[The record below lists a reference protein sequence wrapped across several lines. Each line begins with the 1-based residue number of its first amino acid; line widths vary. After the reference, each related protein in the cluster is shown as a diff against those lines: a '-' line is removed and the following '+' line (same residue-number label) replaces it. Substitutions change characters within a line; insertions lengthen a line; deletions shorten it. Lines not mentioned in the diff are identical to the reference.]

1 MKSWAKLASRAAF
14 RKGFGMYCGHRNPVT
29 PGMWSGGVVGLKSIL
44 GVRRRSQAL
53 CIMHELESLGYI
65 KFSHDLKTKKI
76 SYEINDWVMS
86 CAGSECN
93 DGTVYATE
101 GYGFLGMPRSITE
114 RLSDNKRIF
123 DESDAWLDLWCHTVS
138 KDYGNA
144 FSFLAPVVQYG
155 KYGCAL
161 TLEQLGRRWGWE
173 KTKVWRFFQKNSNTF
188 GLQKLP
194 GSFGCLIFNLR
205 YDSHKGDR
213 MPSEGKILYLLDSIR
228 KASRKGIEATSDS
241 ERINKMIAWNS
252 RSVMKQLQQEE
263 ACDRVAV
270 SDTNTRAYF
279 SHGRNC
285 KYSRNSIYDCQGT
298 YIGGMRKRIK
308 VKKGRVCPFF
318 RNGIKIF
325 FSFPVEDL
333 KNRQLQSVI
342 SITRQNANAIVF
354 FQPRRKGVTMRK
366 RESYEEEEMNLSDQ
380 SKAFVEFLTNRG
392 MLSDPQIPDTSIR
405 ERRQAIAKKAYHNTL
420 LLLKHY
426 RDIMWAMNS
435 IPKELREEL
444 NIPLSDLDGLL
455 DRLDTEMS
463 LENIEME
470 NRLRTIQKSRLLID
484 RLNQAV
490 NVLKDKPTDGDI
502 LYEVIYRTYI
512 GPKPEKITYL
522 IMDMNLTRRRY
533 YKYRNMAIELISIK
547 LWSTP
552 DSKIELWLDLL
563 EILDK

>member
-1 MKSWAKLASRAAF
+1 
-14 RKGFGMYCGHRNPVT
+14 
-29 PGMWSGGVVGLKSIL
+29 
-44 GVRRRSQAL
+44 
-53 CIMHELESLGYI
+53 
-65 KFSHDLKTKKI
+65 
-76 SYEINDWVMS
+76 
-86 CAGSECN
+86 
-93 DGTVYATE
+93 
-101 GYGFLGMPRSITE
+101 
-114 RLSDNKRIF
+114 
-123 DESDAWLDLWCHTVS
+123 
-138 KDYGNA
+138 
-144 FSFLAPVVQYG
+144 
-155 KYGCAL
+155 
-161 TLEQLGRRWGWE
+161 
-173 KTKVWRFFQKNSNTF
+173 
-188 GLQKLP
+188 
-194 GSFGCLIFNLR
+194 
-205 YDSHKGDR
+205 
-213 MPSEGKILYLLDSIR
+213 
-228 KASRKGIEATSDS
+228 
-241 ERINKMIAWNS
+241 
-252 RSVMKQLQQEE
+252 
-263 ACDRVAV
+263 
-270 SDTNTRAYF
+270 
-279 SHGRNC
+279 
-285 KYSRNSIYDCQGT
+285 
-298 YIGGMRKRIK
+298 
-308 VKKGRVCPFF
+308 
-318 RNGIKIF
+318 
-325 FSFPVEDL
+325 
-333 KNRQLQSVI
+333 
-342 SITRQNANAIVF
+342 
-354 FQPRRKGVTMRK
+354 MRK

-392 MLSDPQIPDTSIR
+392 MLSDPQISDTSIR

>member
-1 MKSWAKLASRAAF
+1 
-14 RKGFGMYCGHRNPVT
+14 
-29 PGMWSGGVVGLKSIL
+29 
-44 GVRRRSQAL
+44 
-53 CIMHELESLGYI
+53 
-65 KFSHDLKTKKI
+65 
-76 SYEINDWVMS
+76 
-86 CAGSECN
+86 
-93 DGTVYATE
+93 
-101 GYGFLGMPRSITE
+101 
-114 RLSDNKRIF
+114 
-123 DESDAWLDLWCHTVS
+123 
-138 KDYGNA
+138 
-144 FSFLAPVVQYG
+144 
-155 KYGCAL
+155 
-161 TLEQLGRRWGWE
+161 
-173 KTKVWRFFQKNSNTF
+173 
-188 GLQKLP
+188 
-194 GSFGCLIFNLR
+194 
-205 YDSHKGDR
+205 
-213 MPSEGKILYLLDSIR
+213 
-228 KASRKGIEATSDS
+228 
-241 ERINKMIAWNS
+241 
-252 RSVMKQLQQEE
+252 
-263 ACDRVAV
+263 
-270 SDTNTRAYF
+270 
-279 SHGRNC
+279 
-285 KYSRNSIYDCQGT
+285 
-298 YIGGMRKRIK
+298 
-308 VKKGRVCPFF
+308 
-318 RNGIKIF
+318 
-325 FSFPVEDL
+325 
-333 KNRQLQSVI
+333 
-342 SITRQNANAIVF
+342 
-354 FQPRRKGVTMRK
+354 MRK

-392 MLSDPQIPDTSIR
+392 MLSDPHIPDTSIR

>member
-1 MKSWAKLASRAAF
+1 
-14 RKGFGMYCGHRNPVT
+14 
-29 PGMWSGGVVGLKSIL
+29 
-44 GVRRRSQAL
+44 
-53 CIMHELESLGYI
+53 
-65 KFSHDLKTKKI
+65 
-76 SYEINDWVMS
+76 
-86 CAGSECN
+86 
-93 DGTVYATE
+93 
-101 GYGFLGMPRSITE
+101 
-114 RLSDNKRIF
+114 
-123 DESDAWLDLWCHTVS
+123 
-138 KDYGNA
+138 
-144 FSFLAPVVQYG
+144 
-155 KYGCAL
+155 
-161 TLEQLGRRWGWE
+161 
-173 KTKVWRFFQKNSNTF
+173 
-188 GLQKLP
+188 
-194 GSFGCLIFNLR
+194 
-205 YDSHKGDR
+205 
-213 MPSEGKILYLLDSIR
+213 
-228 KASRKGIEATSDS
+228 
-241 ERINKMIAWNS
+241 
-252 RSVMKQLQQEE
+252 
-263 ACDRVAV
+263 
-270 SDTNTRAYF
+270 
-279 SHGRNC
+279 
-285 KYSRNSIYDCQGT
+285 
-298 YIGGMRKRIK
+298 
-308 VKKGRVCPFF
+308 
-318 RNGIKIF
+318 
-325 FSFPVEDL
+325 
-333 KNRQLQSVI
+333 
-342 SITRQNANAIVF
+342 
-354 FQPRRKGVTMRK
+354 MRK

-392 MLSDPQIPDTSIR
+392 MLSDPQISDTSIR

-426 RDIMWAMNS
+426 RDIIWAMNS

>member
-1 MKSWAKLASRAAF
+1 
-14 RKGFGMYCGHRNPVT
+14 
-29 PGMWSGGVVGLKSIL
+29 
-44 GVRRRSQAL
+44 
-53 CIMHELESLGYI
+53 
-65 KFSHDLKTKKI
+65 
-76 SYEINDWVMS
+76 
-86 CAGSECN
+86 
-93 DGTVYATE
+93 
-101 GYGFLGMPRSITE
+101 
-114 RLSDNKRIF
+114 
-123 DESDAWLDLWCHTVS
+123 
-138 KDYGNA
+138 
-144 FSFLAPVVQYG
+144 
-155 KYGCAL
+155 
-161 TLEQLGRRWGWE
+161 
-173 KTKVWRFFQKNSNTF
+173 
-188 GLQKLP
+188 
-194 GSFGCLIFNLR
+194 
-205 YDSHKGDR
+205 
-213 MPSEGKILYLLDSIR
+213 
-228 KASRKGIEATSDS
+228 
-241 ERINKMIAWNS
+241 
-252 RSVMKQLQQEE
+252 
-263 ACDRVAV
+263 
-270 SDTNTRAYF
+270 
-279 SHGRNC
+279 
-285 KYSRNSIYDCQGT
+285 
-298 YIGGMRKRIK
+298 
-308 VKKGRVCPFF
+308 
-318 RNGIKIF
+318 
-325 FSFPVEDL
+325 
-333 KNRQLQSVI
+333 
-342 SITRQNANAIVF
+342 
-354 FQPRRKGVTMRK
+354 
-366 RESYEEEEMNLSDQ
+366 
-380 SKAFVEFLTNRG
+380 

-522 IMDMNLTRRRY
+522 IMDMNLTRRQY

>member
-205 YDSHKGDR
+205 YDSHKGDS

-228 KASRKGIEATSDS
+228 KASRKGIEAKSDS

-263 ACDRVAV
+263 ACNRVAV
-270 SDTNTRAYF
+270 SDTYTRAYF

-285 KYSRNSIYDCQGT
+285 KNSRNCIYDCQGRF
-298 YIGGMRKRIK
+298 IGAPRNRRKVR
-308 VKKGRVCPFF
+308 KGRVCPFS
-318 RNGIKIF
+318 RDGTKIF
-325 FSFPVEDL
+325 LVFPVEEF
-333 KNRQLQSVI
+333 KNRVPLSVI
-342 SITRQNANAIVF
+342 SNTRQNANAVVYT
-354 FQPRRKGVTMRK
+354 RYKGKGVRNWVNENPMRK
-366 RESYEEEEMNLSDQ
+366 
-380 SKAFVEFLTNRG
+380 
-392 MLSDPQIPDTSIR
+392 
-405 ERRQAIAKKAYHNTL
+405 KK
-420 LLLKHY
+420 
-426 RDIMWAMNS
+426 
-435 IPKELREEL
+435 
-444 NIPLSDLDGLL
+444 
-455 DRLDTEMS
+455 
-463 LENIEME
+463 
-470 NRLRTIQKSRLLID
+470 
-484 RLNQAV
+484 
-490 NVLKDKPTDGDI
+490 
-502 LYEVIYRTYI
+502 
-512 GPKPEKITYL
+512 
-522 IMDMNLTRRRY
+522 
-533 YKYRNMAIELISIK
+533 
-547 LWSTP
+547 
-552 DSKIELWLDLL
+552 
-563 EILDK
+563 

>member
-1 MKSWAKLASRAAF
+1 
-14 RKGFGMYCGHRNPVT
+14 
-29 PGMWSGGVVGLKSIL
+29 
-44 GVRRRSQAL
+44 
-53 CIMHELESLGYI
+53 
-65 KFSHDLKTKKI
+65 
-76 SYEINDWVMS
+76 
-86 CAGSECN
+86 
-93 DGTVYATE
+93 
-101 GYGFLGMPRSITE
+101 
-114 RLSDNKRIF
+114 
-123 DESDAWLDLWCHTVS
+123 
-138 KDYGNA
+138 
-144 FSFLAPVVQYG
+144 
-155 KYGCAL
+155 
-161 TLEQLGRRWGWE
+161 
-173 KTKVWRFFQKNSNTF
+173 
-188 GLQKLP
+188 
-194 GSFGCLIFNLR
+194 
-205 YDSHKGDR
+205 
-213 MPSEGKILYLLDSIR
+213 
-228 KASRKGIEATSDS
+228 
-241 ERINKMIAWNS
+241 
-252 RSVMKQLQQEE
+252 
-263 ACDRVAV
+263 
-270 SDTNTRAYF
+270 
-279 SHGRNC
+279 
-285 KYSRNSIYDCQGT
+285 
-298 YIGGMRKRIK
+298 
-308 VKKGRVCPFF
+308 
-318 RNGIKIF
+318 
-325 FSFPVEDL
+325 
-333 KNRQLQSVI
+333 
-342 SITRQNANAIVF
+342 
-354 FQPRRKGVTMRK
+354 MRK

-392 MLSDPQIPDTSIR
+392 MLSDPQISDTSIR

-435 IPKELREEL
+435 IPKELRQEL

>member
-1 MKSWAKLASRAAF
+1 
-14 RKGFGMYCGHRNPVT
+14 C
-29 PGMWSGGVVGLKSIL
+29 
-44 GVRRRSQAL
+44 
-53 CIMHELESLGYI
+53 
-65 KFSHDLKTKKI
+65 
-76 SYEINDWVMS
+76 
-86 CAGSECN
+86 
-93 DGTVYATE
+93 
-101 GYGFLGMPRSITE
+101 
-114 RLSDNKRIF
+114 
-123 DESDAWLDLWCHTVS
+123 
-138 KDYGNA
+138 
-144 FSFLAPVVQYG
+144 
-155 KYGCAL
+155 
-161 TLEQLGRRWGWE
+161 
-173 KTKVWRFFQKNSNTF
+173 
-188 GLQKLP
+188 
-194 GSFGCLIFNLR
+194 
-205 YDSHKGDR
+205 
-213 MPSEGKILYLLDSIR
+213 
-228 KASRKGIEATSDS
+228 
-241 ERINKMIAWNS
+241 
-252 RSVMKQLQQEE
+252 
-263 ACDRVAV
+263 
-270 SDTNTRAYF
+270 
-279 SHGRNC
+279 
-285 KYSRNSIYDCQGT
+285 
-298 YIGGMRKRIK
+298 
-308 VKKGRVCPFF
+308 
-318 RNGIKIF
+318 
-325 FSFPVEDL
+325 
-333 KNRQLQSVI
+333 
-342 SITRQNANAIVF
+342 
-354 FQPRRKGVTMRK
+354 
-366 RESYEEEEMNLSDQ
+366 
-380 SKAFVEFLTNRG
+380 
-392 MLSDPQIPDTSIR
+392 DPQIPDTSIR